1 VLLQHVVTMVGSIAA
16 LCSMVSFTPQAWKII
31 RTRETKDIS
40 AGMYSLTVSAFAFWC
55 LYGALLREWPLIVSN
70 GVCLALSGF
79 ILAMTLLP
87 QRKKEAVAD
96 AIEDSKAA
104 VLPVPGDKTRNSVAE
119 RNGG

>member
-1 VLLQHVVTMVGSIAA
+1 
-16 LCSMVSFTPQAWKII
+16 MVSFTPQAWKII

-55 LYGALLREWPLIVSN
+55 LYGALLREWPLIISN

-96 AIEDSKAA
+96 AIENSKAA
-104 VLPVPGDKTRNSVAE
+104 ILPVPGKETRDSVAE
-119 RNGG
+119 RDGG

>member
-1 VLLQHVVTMVGSIAA
+1 
-16 LCSMVSFTPQAWKII
+16 MVSFTPQAWKII

-104 VLPVPGDKTRNSVAE
+104 ILPVPSNETRDSVAE

>member
-1 VLLQHVVTMVGSIAA
+1 VLLQHVVTVVGSIAA

-55 LYGALLREWPLIVSN
+55 LYGALLREWPLIISN

-96 AIEDSKAA
+96 AIENSKAA
-104 VLPVPGDKTRNSVAE
+104 ILPVPGKETRDSVAE
-119 RNGG
+119 RDGG